1 MNKPFFTEQLQ
12 ARGISQREAGRRM
25 GLASS
30 QMVRLLDGKRKLQL
44 SEAVELAQMLNLSLN
59 EILLHAGVDMSSGPL
74 AVPII
79 GILGGDGRIAEPP
92 PDTRDVAVSPG
103 GIVVQSVAVQA
114 RTAGSPL
121 DWMDGWVFFCEVDQ
135 QPPEASHIGR
145 FCLAQLSDGARV
157 MGTIRRG
164 YIKGTYSLGG
174 PFQGASCAVEW
185 VRPAVAT
192 RHP

>member
-1 MNKPFFTEQLQ
+1 MNKAFFTEQFQ

-59 EILLHAGVDMSSGPL
+59 EILLHAGVEMPSGQL
-74 AVPII
+74 AVPVI
-79 GILGGDGRIAEPP
+79 GILGGDGHIAEPP
-92 PDTRDVAVSPG
+92 SDTRDVAVSPG

-135 QPPEASHIGR
+135 QPPDASHIGR
-145 FCLAQLSDGARV
+145 FCLAQLSGGARV
-157 MGTIRRG
+157 MGTLRRG
-164 YIKGTYSLGG
+164 YNKGTYSFFGT
-174 PFQGASCAVEW
+174 FQGSSLTVEW
-185 VRPAVAT
+185 VRPVIAT